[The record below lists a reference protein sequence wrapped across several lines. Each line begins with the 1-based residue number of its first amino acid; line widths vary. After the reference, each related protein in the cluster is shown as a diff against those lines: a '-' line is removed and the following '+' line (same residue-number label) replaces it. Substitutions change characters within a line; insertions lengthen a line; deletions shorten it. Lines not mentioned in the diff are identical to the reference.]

1 MRVPVYVNSGGCG
14 SGEIGMMEKKWH
26 FRRMSA
32 LFFAILLTDG
42 ALLGSVFAVAQSE
55 YAWRQAA
62 VFADQQGE
70 AGAGKKDLPS
80 RQIAL
85 TFDDGPH
92 KTCTA
97 ALLDGLKERGVKATF
112 FLMGENISGKED
124 LVKRMQQEG
133 HLIGNHSYR
142 HVQMTKEGE
151 DEACRAVE
159 QTETLIESITGAR
172 PEYLR
177 PPYGAWNER
186 LECRVNLTTVLW
198 TVDSL
203 DWKLQNTEK
212 IVRHVEKDVQ
222 SGDII
227 LMHDIFHTSVEA
239 ALRIVDDLKQQGYEF
254 VTVEELLVD

>member
-1 MRVPVYVNSGGCG
+1 MR
-14 SGEIGMMEKKWH
+14 KRWWH
-26 FRRMSA
+26 FRRLSV
-32 LFFAILLTDG
+32 LFFAILLADG
-42 ALLGSVFAVAQSE
+42 ALLGTVFAVAQSE
-55 YAWRQAA
+55 HVLWKAAAYTTQRQTSKEGE
-62 VFADQQGE
+62 FA
-70 AGAGKKDLPS
+70 PP
-80 RQIAL
+80 RQVAL

-97 ALLDGLKERGVKATF
+97 ALLDGLKERNVKATF
-112 FLMGENISGKED
+112 FLMGENISGKEE
-124 LVKRMQQEG
+124 LVQRMQREG

-159 QTETLIESITGAR
+159 QTEALIESITGAR

-212 IVRHVEKDVQ
+212 IVRRVEKDVQ

-239 ALRIVDDLKQQGYEF
+239 ALRIVDDLKQQWYEF